1 MEADVAEY
9 LIKYYSFL
17 LTDTERL
24 ALKHLQHNEKLLANE
39 DTESRERMR
48 EMYLRM
54 GWLTSDA
61 RVLTLL
67 QDGQE
72 MFIQRAAQRIYAEN
86 GGEQLLNTC
95 PACNRL
101 ARTPQARQCRY
112 CNFDWH

>member
-1 MEADVAEY
+1 MEADVTEY
-9 LIKYYSFL
+9 LIKYYSSL
-17 LTDTERL
+17 LTDTEHL
-24 ALKHLQHNEKLLANE
+24 ALKHLQHNEKLLVNGDA
-39 DTESRERMR
+39 DSRERMR

-54 GWLTSDA
+54 NWLTNDA

-86 GGEQLLNTC
+86 GGEQLLNRC
-95 PACNRL
+95 RACNRL